1 MKLTDS
7 PDLVIPGKIN
17 SMSFRE
23 MSRRITLFCPGALGR
38 IPCLANVFLALL
50 LLATLLPAA
59 TAEAQETSHTY
70 TFPECEHVEE
80 ELLLSE
86 LNRITRS
93 ILEREKSGLDL
104 AKIVEENW
112 TDLGLDEVVDAAVD
126 RAVDRVREE
135 KGTLDRIFSGW
146 SENKATE
153 MAESV
158 ASQAFG
164 SRKFRNAIDELSSAI
179 VDDLTDEIHLMTEKS
194 ASSALLC
201 VQDFIGATF
210 SEVMSSVLEDSILEW
225 LQNIESG
232 DIEREDDFVDL
243 GDRKLSIAG
252 IGTIVGTQIAHLVAK
267 KVAQGILGK
276 VVTRILGKAASA
288 AVPVAGWVIGGAL
301 IVFDL
306 YEAWEGSLPQIRDD
320 LKSEMVKETIRK
332 EIVLVV
338 DQELDNSM
346 PGISQSVTIEIYR
359 RWKSFL
365 QDFELIMRLAE
376 TNASFRKIVDGVTAD
391 QVDKLTELVELAVDV
406 LGKEWLNRIIGT
418 GEFERIFALPRA
430 SFEILREK
438 SDPEL
443 VLAWAEIADVR
454 IVSVVETGLYKIASP
469 ANVGDRGT
477 LERILALE
485 DVLVIQDLMQ
495 KSLDDRETLL
505 RLPTMQTKW
514 VLGELSKPE
523 IDWLVSYLSEMPT
536 TAQSRL
542 VDFMVR
548 DRGLISLLR
557 ETEGL
562 RSKFVAVLNLA
573 GEYARVESILNVT
586 TAEQVEKLSS
596 LVEVASEV
604 LESEQ
609 LGTMIDSGQFEE
621 VFALPQISLD
631 ILRAAGNPAS
641 VLGWARLAGE
651 GIGQVVET
659 GLYLVAPPS
668 EFRGREDLERVL
680 ALGHPIAIQQI
691 MNLEQTG
698 RDALL
703 NLPSHESRE
712 ILLSGF
718 SEEVLSW
725 MAAYLLDLPASTQQL
740 FAKYVVT
747 RPELIPILR
756 NSKELAGKFP
766 RVLNLALTV
775 LNLREFLENTSAKD
789 IEKLTEL
796 VLEAEDSLD
805 SDQVTGF
812 FESGQFEQIFS
823 LPQPAF
829 EILRFSGD
837 PGLVISWAELAGPS
851 IVQVSDTGLYKDASP
866 DHFKNRDELN
876 KALNLHDPEALKWV
890 LQLKAGDRSY
900 LLSFLTVA
908 EVLWL
913 DEFRSGLPDEKTI
926 QVARFI
932 DQNPALVEEL
942 EIEKIGRSVKES
954 QNIEYSLVFVSERIE
969 EPRTLWPTVPMLMAT
984 KAVFSGNVPFALFG
998 HFYLAQSLI
1007 LLTALLAI
1015 VALALLL
1022 WWLNRR
1028 RQLPEF
1034 WNHLRR
1040 SSGGRT

>member
-1 MKLTDS
+1 
-7 PDLVIPGKIN
+7 
-17 SMSFRE
+17 MSFRD
-23 MSRRITLFCPGALGR
+23 MSRRITLFCPGAVGR
-38 IPCLANVFLALL
+38 ISCLANVLLALL
-50 LLATLLPAA
+50 LLATILPAA

-93 ILEREKSGLDL
+93 VLEREKSGLDV

-112 TDLGLDEVVDAAVD
+112 TDLGLDGVVDAAVD
-126 RAVDRVREE
+126 QAVDRVREE

-158 ASQAFG
+158 ANYAFG
-164 SRKFRNAIDELSSAI
+164 SREFRNAIDELSSAI
-179 VDDLTDEIHLMTEKS
+179 VAELTVEIHLMTEKS
-194 ASSALLC
+194 AASALLC
-201 VQDFIGATF
+201 VQDFIGGTF
-210 SEVMSSVLEDSILEW
+210 SEVMSEVLEDSIFEW
-225 LQNIESG
+225 LQKIEAG
-232 DIEREDDFVDL
+232 NIEREDDIVDL

-252 IGTIVGTQIAHLVAK
+252 IGTIVGTQITHLVAK

-276 VVTRILGKAASA
+276 VVTRILGRAASA
-288 AVPVAGWVIGGAL
+288 AVPIAGWVIGGAL
-301 IVFDL
+301 IIYDV
-306 YEAWEGSLPQIRDD
+306 YEAWEGSLPQIKDD
-320 LKSEMVKETIRK
+320 LKSERVKETIRE
-332 EIVLVV
+332 EIVSVV

-376 TNASFRKIVDGVTAD
+376 NNASFRTIVNGVTAD

-443 VLAWAEIADVR
+443 VLAWAELADMR
-454 IVSVVETGLYKIASP
+454 IVSVVETELYKIASP
-469 ANVGDRGT
+469 TKVGDRGT
-477 LERILALE
+477 LEKILALE
-485 DVLVIQDLMQ
+485 EALVIQDLMQ
-495 KSLDDRETLL
+495 KSVDERETLL
-505 RLPTMQTKW
+505 RLPTIQTKW
-514 VLGELSKPE
+514 ILAELSKPE
-523 IDWLVSYLSEMPT
+523 VDWLVTYLLEMPT
-536 TAQSRL
+536 TSQSRL
-542 VDFMVR
+542 VDFVVR
-548 DRGLISLLR
+548 DRGLISLLL

-562 RSKFVAVLNLA
+562 QSKFVAVLSLA
-573 GEYARVESILNVT
+573 GKYARAESILNGTPAV
-586 TAEQVEKLSS
+586 QVEKLSL

-604 LESEQ
+604 LDSEQ
-609 LGTMIDSGQFEE
+609 LRAMIESGQFEE
-621 VFALPQISLD
+621 ILALPQNSFD
-631 ILRAAGNPAS
+631 ILRATSNPAL
-641 VLGWARLAGE
+641 VLDWAELAGDA
-651 GIGQVVET
+651 IVQVVET
-659 GLYLVAPPS
+659 GLYLVAFPAAFP
-668 EFRGREDLERVL
+668 GREELEQVL
-680 ALGHPIAIQQI
+680 ALEHPIAIQELMQ
-691 MNLEQTG
+691 LDQEE

-703 NLPSHESRE
+703 RLPSPEARE

-725 MAAYLLDLPASTQQL
+725 MAGYLRDLTASGQQL

-747 RPELIPILR
+747 RPELIPVLR
-756 NSKELAGKFP
+756 NSKELADKFP

-775 LNLREFLENTSAKD
+775 LNLRDFLENASAKD

-796 VLEAEDSLD
+796 VVTAEDSLD
-805 SDQVTGF
+805 SDQLTEF
-812 FESGQFEQIFS
+812 FETGQFEQIFS
-823 LPQPAF
+823 FPQAAF

-837 PGLVISWAELAGPS
+837 PGLVIAWAELAGPS
-851 IVQVSDTGLYKDASP
+851 IFQVSDTGLYKDASP

-890 LQLKAGDRSY
+890 LQLKASDRSY
-900 LLSFLTVA
+900 LLSFLSVA

-969 EPRTLWPTVPMLMAT
+969 KPRTLWPTVPMLSAS
-984 KAVFSGNVPFALFG
+984 KAVFSGNVQLALFG

-1007 LLTALLAI
+1007 LLTALLVI
-1015 VALALLL
+1015 IILALLL
-1022 WWLNRR
+1022 WRLNRR

>member
-1 MKLTDS
+1 M
-7 PDLVIPGKIN
+7 
-17 SMSFRE
+17 
-23 MSRRITLFCPGALGR
+23 
-38 IPCLANVFLALL
+38 
-50 LLATLLPAA
+50 
-59 TAEAQETSHTY
+59 
-70 TFPECEHVEE
+70 
-80 ELLLSE
+80 
-86 LNRITRS
+86 
-93 ILEREKSGLDL
+93 
-104 AKIVEENW
+104 
-112 TDLGLDEVVDAAVD
+112 
-126 RAVDRVREE
+126 
-135 KGTLDRIFSGW
+135 
-146 SENKATE
+146 
-153 MAESV
+153 
-158 ASQAFG
+158 
-164 SRKFRNAIDELSSAI
+164 SSAI

-232 DIEREDDFVDL
+232 DIEREVDFVDL

-485 DVLVIQDLMQ
+485 DVFVIQDLMQ

-514 VLGELSKPE
+514 VLAELSKPE
-523 IDWLVSYLSEMPT
+523 IDWMVSYLSEMPT
-536 TAQSRL
+536 TAQSKL
-542 VDFMVR
+542 VHFVVR
-548 DRGLISLLR
+548 DRGLITVLK

-562 RSKFVAVLNLA
+562 QLKFVAVLILA
-573 GEYARVESILNVT
+573 EEFPRVESILNVT

-631 ILRAAGNPAS
+631 ILRATGNPAS

-691 MNLEQTG
+691 MNLEQAE

-703 NLPSHESRE
+703 SLPSHEARE

-725 MAAYLLDLPASTQQL
+725 MAAYLLDLPASTKQL
-740 FAKYVVT
+740 FAKYVVA

-756 NSKELAGKFP
+756 TSKQLADKFP

-775 LNLREFLENTSAKD
+775 LNLREFLENTSTNE
-789 IEKLTEL
+789 IEKLTDL
-796 VLEAEDSLD
+796 VVVAEDSLD
-805 SDQVTGF
+805 SDQLTEF
-812 FESGQFEQIFS
+812 FESGQFEQVFS
-823 LPQPAF
+823 LPLLAF
-829 EILRFSGD
+829 EILRYSGD
-837 PGLVISWAELAGPS
+837 PGLVIAWAELAGES
-851 IVQVSDTGLYKDASP
+851 IVQVTETGMYKVASP
-866 DHFKNRDELN
+866 DQFRNRVELE
-876 KALNLHDPEALKWV
+876 KAISLPDPKALKWL
-890 LQLKAGDRSY
+890 LQLNSDDRSL
-900 LLSFLTVA
+900 LLSSLSLA

-913 DEFRSGLPDEKTI
+913 DEFRSGLADDETVL
-926 QVARFI
+926 VARFI
-932 DQNPALVEEL
+932 DQYPALTEEL
-942 EIEKIGRSVKES
+942 GIERVGQSVKES
-954 QNIEYSLVFVSERIE
+954 KTIEHPLAFVSERLE
-969 EPRTLWPTVPMLMAT
+969 DPRTLWPTFPMLMAT
-984 KAVFSGNVPFALFG
+984 KAVYSGNVPLALFG

-1007 LLTALLAI
+1007 LLTAVLVIIILS
-1015 VALALLL
+1015 LLL

-1034 WNHLRR
+1034 WNHFRR